1 MNFDWGK
8 KIAALYIGFVV
19 LVVGMVIFAMTK
31 NTDLVSDN
39 YYEKEIKYQE
49 QIDKEKRTKELPE
62 QVKIEYLGSYVS
74 VKFPQT
80 YNSKD
85 IKGSIL
91 FYRPSEASRD
101 FRLNIEPDE
110 NGEQKIMTNK
120 FSKGIWKVQIS
131 WKMNGTDYYNES
143 IVRID

>member
-85 IKGSIL
+85 IKGNIL

-110 NGEQKIMTNK
+110 NGEQKIVTNK
-120 FSKGIWKVQIS
+120 FSKGIWKVQIN
-131 WKMNGTDYYNES
+131 WKMNGTEYYNES
-143 IVRID
+143 SIRIE

>member
-110 NGEQKIMTNK
+110 KGEQKIVTNK
-120 FSKGIWKVQIS
+120 FSKGIWKVQIN
-131 WKMNGTDYYNES
+131 WKMNRTEYYNES
-143 IVRID
+143 SIRIE

>member
-1 MNFDWGK
+1 
-8 KIAALYIGFVV
+8 
-19 LVVGMVIFAMTK
+19 MVIFAMTK

-49 QIDKEKRTKELPE
+49 QIDKEKRTRELSE
-62 QVKIEYLGSYVS
+62 QVKIEYAGSYIS

-80 YNSKD
+80 YNIKD

-110 NGEQKIMTNK
+110 KGEQKIVTNK

-131 WKMNGTDYYNES
+131 WKMNGSDYYNES
-143 IVRID
+143 SVRIE

>member
-110 NGEQKIMTNK
+110 NGEQKILTNK

-131 WKMNGTDYYNES
+131 WKMNGTEYYNES
-143 IVRID
+143 SIRIE